1 MMFLLVFK
9 LKKIRRK
16 IFLMTLKLFLIVRPA
31 DDDSVA
37 TFFYICGCGIVEYK
51 KRKKIVS

>member
-1 MMFLLVFK
+1 MFLLVFK